1 MIITTI
7 AKLKKSLKT
16 YSKAEQNEVVGMV
29 WYRKKFFKDDV
40 ENKKFLTNDVF
51 EEALYEVDDTEADS
65 DMADQIINR
74 LRELEEEAAEEAE
87 LEKEAA
93 EEED

>member
-40 ENKKFLTNDVF
+40 ENKKFLTDDVF
-51 EEALYEVDDTEADS
+51 EEALHEVDDTEADS
-65 DMADQIINR
+65 NMADQIIYK
-74 LRELEEEAAEEAE
+74 LRQLEEEAAEED
-87 LEKEAA
+87 A
-93 EEED
+93 EEDE